1 MKTEFHD
8 ETKIMLEYFYKI
20 PFIIQKIKINEYLDK
35 IYKKYK
41 DIKYL
46 KLNENY
52 ETFMDYYKSEWEKY
66 VFNGFFNYEFLK
78 KEQRSN
84 SYLDNYNRRIKQKLS
99 NFLYGKK
106 NVISL

>member
-1 MKTEFHD
+1 MKTEINE
-8 ETKIMLEYFYKI
+8 ETKIMLECLYKI
-20 PFIIQKIKINEYLDK
+20 PFIIQKININEYLNK

-66 VFNGFFNYEFLK
+66 VFNGFLNYEFLK

-84 SYLDNYNRRIKQKLS
+84 SYLEIIIEELS
-99 NFLYGKK
+99 K
-106 NVISL
+106 NLAIFYTEKINV